1 MGIVTSRPSELPTN
15 TALTVEAS
23 KDDTVSQALTAWTD
37 LDFAVSGGINDV
49 QSLLLSECRDSCCSS
64 RLSLLMLLL
73 WLGSCRRLRGSVLRL
88 TLGSASSGLLRAIV
102 TLRVATGRHH
112 HRLKPL
118 IVVRLMSV
126 GVTLLLRLH
135 IA

>member
-1 MGIVTSRPSELPTN
+1 MGG
-15 TALTVEAS
+15 
-23 KDDTVSQALTAWTD
+23 W
-37 LDFAVSGGINDV
+37 INDV
-49 QSLLLSECRDSCCSS
+49 QSLLLSECRDRCSS

-73 WLGSCRRLRGSVLRL
+73 WLGSCRRLRGPVLRL

-102 TLRVATGRHH
+102 PLRVATGRHH
-112 HRLKPL
+112 YRLKPL
-118 IVVRLMSV
+118 IVVGLMSV